1 MYDWNKF
8 LRGVRPKS
16 ADRDLQVQF
25 SLQFQVQDDAIQIR
39 TKGAV
44 SAQVKF
50 GPWVQILPHPG
61 APTSGLPHRD
71 TTPAVAPVKPWP
83 EFTDKIAPLL
93 LSFYRNEFQH
103 PVHFESDECDEMIS
117 FLSHGPP
124 PPTPPVWIDWNVA
137 PVQTTPAVPVPA
149 PAPIAAV
156 RRRGRLWKPFLQPR
170 SNAGNKKCR
179 CGSSTHLKVTH
190 MSCPLNPSRTTT
202 PNEAD
207 ASTPNEADAD
217 ASTPNE
223 ADADASTP
231 SEADVS
237 TPSDS
242 SDEDILLSEL
252 APKKQSTCAF
262 PFRIGTFVAFE
273 FPQGIFVGHITKLYP
288 GEDLCQ
294 VTFTDGDIGDYDT
307 DEILYATQL
316 YEREFPESSD

>member
-1 MYDWNKF
+1 
-8 LRGVRPKS
+8 
-16 ADRDLQVQF
+16 
-25 SLQFQVQDDAIQIR
+25 
-39 TKGAV
+39 
-44 SAQVKF
+44 
-50 GPWVQILPHPG
+50 
-61 APTSGLPHRD
+61 
-71 TTPAVAPVKPWP
+71 
-83 EFTDKIAPLL
+83 
-93 LSFYRNEFQH
+93 
-103 PVHFESDECDEMIS
+103 
-117 FLSHGPP
+117 
-124 PPTPPVWIDWNVA
+124 
-137 PVQTTPAVPVPA
+137 
-149 PAPIAAV
+149 
-156 RRRGRLWKPFLQPR
+156 
-170 SNAGNKKCR
+170 
-179 CGSSTHLKVTH
+179 

-316 YEREFPESSD
+316 YEREFPESSDWILCEYGALSYFFWNKNTTFTIIYITTVHSRSETCVIVHVTFKIYIHNRMSMF